1 MSEVMNVGLTVSKC
15 TRVGG
20 FSIELGWSA
29 RRPFQGLVTVAAG
42 QDIPRLSWLGL
53 GGRARITRPL
63 KGRPRKI
70 STGRKQ
76 GQSACFTEV
85 ADVCLCGTG
94 KGPKDLVNRHCHIL

>member
-1 MSEVMNVGLTVSKC
+1 MAGKVSKC

-29 RRPFQGLVTVAAG
+29 RRPVQGLVTVAAG

-63 KGRPRKI
+63 KGRPRKV
-70 STGRKQ
+70 STSGR
-76 GQSACFTEV
+76 CV
-85 ADVCLCGTG
+85 HVW
-94 KGPKDLVNRHCHIL
+94 KGAKRPG